1 MSARASYF
9 KIGVF
14 VISGATIAV
23 VAVTILGA
31 GVLLQKKTPME
42 TYFEDSVQGLE
53 VGSPV
58 KFRGVGIGNVELITL
73 VDREYPTGF
82 RYVLVR
88 VGLSQDALQS
98 RSQQWAK
105 SDLGKEIEKG
115 LRVRLAFQGLTG
127 AAYLEADYLD
137 PQRNPPLIIDWIPRY
152 SYIPSAPSTIA
163 RLSESLDGIMRN
175 LEQIDV
181 EKITDAVETSLNAF
195 TKTAQGLDLQ
205 ETNEQVQQLLTELSG
220 VAQLLK
226 EGEIESILSDTSA
239 TMATARRIVEG
250 SEPSLTEFPSALLE
264 ASKNIKELTKRLDAV
279 SRDLPEA
286 LAKFRRVLHDVD
298 HLLSNQQEDI
308 ELTIRN
314 IRAASE
320 NFKELSENAKKY
332 PSQVLFGEPPRRVH
346 PGRE

>member
-1 MSARASYF
+1 MSGKASYF
-9 KIGVF
+9 KLGVF
-14 VISGATIAV
+14 VISAAVIAV
-23 VAVTILGA
+23 AAVTILGA

-58 KFRGVGIGNVELITL
+58 KFRGVGIGNVERITL
-73 VDREYPTGF
+73 VDREYPTSL

-88 VGLSQDALQS
+88 VGLSQEAWQS
-98 RSQQWAK
+98 RSQHWAQ
-105 SDLGKEIEKG
+105 SDLTKEIEKG

-127 AAYLEADYLD
+127 TAYLEADYLD
-137 PQRNPPLIIDWIPRY
+137 PKRNPPLIIDWIPRY

-163 RLSESLDGIMRN
+163 RLSEALNRIMTK

-181 EKITDAVETSLNAF
+181 ERITGTVERSLMTFNEA
-195 TKTAQGLDLQ
+195 AQGLDLKK
-205 ETNEQVQQLLTELSG
+205 TNEQVQQLLVEMRG
-220 VAQLLK
+220 VAQLLND
-226 EGEIESILSDTSA
+226 GDIEAILSDTSA

-250 SEPSLTEFPSALLE
+250 SEPSLAEFPSALLE
-264 ASKNIKELTKRLDAV
+264 ASRNIKALTQRLDVV
-279 SRDLPEA
+279 SQDLPQA
-286 LAKFRRVLHDVD
+286 FARFRRVMDEME
-298 HLLSNQQEDI
+298 HLFSSQQQDI

-332 PSQVLFGEPPRRVH
+332 PSHVLFGEPPKPLH
-346 PGRE
+346 PGGK

>member
-1 MSARASYF
+1 
-9 KIGVF
+9 
-14 VISGATIAV
+14 
-23 VAVTILGA
+23 
-31 GVLLQKKTPME
+31 ME

-73 VDREYPTGF
+73 VDREYPTSF

-127 AAYLEADYLD
+127 TAYLEADYLD

-205 ETNEQVQQLLTELSG
+205 ETNEQVQQLLAELSG
-220 VAQLLK
+220 VAQLFK

-286 LAKFRRVLHDVD
+286 LAKFRRVLNDVD

-332 PSQVLFGEPPRRVH
+332 PSQVLFGAPPRRVN